1 MTEKN
6 TINVKV
12 TVDSDELREWAGRH
26 ADAGQ
31 HGVAHVLFQ
40 AAKDAE
46 SVSEQAIR
54 ETQEEAKVEL
64 TRELSE
70 RLGFGDG
77 RTEPAAGVDDIV
89 RIWGEIEEEAREHRE
104 CPRHCELCGERLA
117 TELCEHCHGSGVDA
131 AACEASGAYAECE
144 WCAGAQYVH
153 PGCVE
158 KSYADLAE
166 ELTETQRALAVQQ
179 IDYLNGIIMLLTDT
193 LAMGLDQRIIDLR
206 HEEGF
211 RLAIRNLESFR
222 DSKIPAQNGDD
233 DDS

>member
-46 SVSEQAIR
+46 SISEQAIR
-54 ETQEEAKVEL
+54 EVQEEAKAEL

-77 RTEPAAGVDDIV
+77 RTEPAADVDDIV

-153 PGCVE
+153 PGCAE
-158 KSYADLAE
+158 KSYDDLAE
-166 ELTETQRALAVQQ
+166 ELTETRQALATQQ
-179 IDYLNGIIMLLTDT
+179 IDYLNGIIHLLDGA
-193 LAMGLDQRIIDLR
+193 LDMGLANKIITPIQED
-206 HEEGF
+206 GF
-211 RLAIRNLESFR
+211 KLVIRNLKNFR
-222 DSKIPAQNGDD
+222 NSKLPDQDGDQE
-233 DDS
+233 